1 MCIYIDIHTYYV
13 YIYMHI
19 HVVPKASATDTVVE
33 GNMRK
38 AHGTLKTP
46 YPAGY
51 AAQ

>member
-1 MCIYIDIHTYYV
+1 
-13 YIYMHI
+13 MHI